1 MPGYGADRLGPDRGA
16 GPSPARG
23 EANLKFLAGFIG
35 MLLFLALLGGAGVLY
50 LFYHYG
56 RDLPDYRQL
65 ADYEPPTVTRL
76 HAGDGRLLV
85 EYATEKRVYV
95 PVKAIP
101 RRVVNAFLA
110 AEDKNFYSHPGV
122 DFIAVARAIVI
133 NVGKIARSERP
144 VGASTITQQVAKNF
158 LLTNEVKLT
167 RKIKEAILAFRIEQA
182 FDKDRIL
189 DLYLNEIYLGFGSY
203 GVAAAALNY
212 FNKSLDELTVA
223 EAAYLAALPK
233 APNNYHPIRK
243 HQAAVARRDWVI
255 GRMLDDGRIGFEEA
269 EVAWAEPLQI
279 HRVDPTEIVQ
289 AEHFVEE
296 VRRELAE
303 IYGETKLYEGGLSV
317 RTTLDPRLQRIA
329 DRVLR
334 AGLIAYDRRHGWRG
348 PVTKLGEALF
358 AGESGETDAGETD
371 SGETDS
377 GEPGAWREA
386 LAALEPPKGI
396 DPWRLAAV
404 TGLDK
409 TKAVIGFGDGAAGH
423 IPMAELAWARPWRKG
438 QKVGAKPKRPDA
450 VLSVGDVV
458 LVEPVAADGKGE
470 AYESGAHGLRQIPG
484 INGGLVA
491 MDPHTGRVLAM
502 SGGFSYGGSQF
513 NRATQA
519 QRQPGSAFK
528 PFVYLAALDSG
539 FTPATI
545 ILDAPFVIDQ
555 GAGQGKWKPTNYSRK
570 FYGPT
575 PMRMGLEKSRNLM
588 TVRLAQTIGMEK
600 VVATA
605 QRFGIVDDMPP
616 LLSMALGAG
625 ETTLLRL
632 TSAYAMLVN
641 GGRRIDPTL
650 IDRIQDRHGLTIFR
664 HDVRDCQ
671 GCQGE
676 AWAGQEPPE
685 LPDERERVADPASAY
700 QVVSML
706 QGVVERGTGRRVRAV
721 GKPLAGKTGTTN
733 KSMDTWFMGFAP
745 DLAVGVFAGFD
756 EPRPLGARETGSS
769 VSAPV
774 FRDFMAA
781 ALEGRPAI
789 PFRIPSGIRLVRING
804 DTGRVARKG
813 DKRIIL
819 EAFKPGTVPSGDQA
833 VIDGGY
839 NPLGGQMGATTTG
852 GTSGLY

>member
-1 MPGYGADRLGPDRGA
+1 MSGYGAGPTGPDRGA
-16 GPSPARG
+16 GRAPARG
-23 EANLKFLAGFIG
+23 EANLRFLAGFFG
-35 MLLFLALLGGAGVLY
+35 TLLFLALLGGGGVLY

-85 EYATEKRVYV
+85 EYAIEKRVYV

-122 DFIAVARAIVI
+122 DFISVARAIVT
-133 NVGKIARSERP
+133 NLANIARSRRP

-158 LLTNEVKLT
+158 LLTNEVSIT
-167 RKIKEAILAFRIEQA
+167 RKIKEAILAFRIEHA

-212 FNKSLDELTVA
+212 FNKSLDELSVA

-243 HQAAVARRDWVI
+243 HAAAVARRDWVI
-255 GRMLDDGRIGFEEA
+255 GRMLEDGRIDFDEA
-269 EVAWAEPLQI
+269 ETAWAAPLQV
-279 HRVDPTEIVQ
+279 HRVDPTEIVR
-289 AEHFVEE
+289 ADHFVEE
-296 VRRELAE
+296 VRRELAGL
-303 IYGETKLYEGGLSV
+303 YGETSLYEGGLSV

-334 AGLIAYDRRHGWRG
+334 EGLIAYDRRHGWRG
-348 PVTKLGEALF
+348 PVARLGEETMA
-358 AGESGETDAGETD
+358 AGD
-371 SGETDS
+371 SS
-377 GEPGAWREA
+377 WREA
-386 LAALEPPKGI
+386 LAAIAPPKGA
-396 DPWRLAAV
+396 DPWRLAVV
-404 TGLDK
+404 TGLDE
-409 TKAVIGFGDGAAGH
+409 TKAEIGFVDGGTGQ
-423 IPMAELAWARPWRKG
+423 IPMAELTWARPWLEG
-438 QKVGAKPKRPDA
+438 QKVGARPKRPDA
-450 VLSVGDVV
+450 VLSLGEVV
-458 LVEPVAADGKGE
+458 LVEPVAADAEGQ
-470 AYESGAHGLRQIPG
+470 AYDAGAHGLRQIPG

-491 MDPHTGRVLAM
+491 LDPHTGRILAM
-502 SGGFSYGGSQF
+502 SGGFSYDESQF

-519 QRQPGSAFK
+519 RRQPGSAFK

-545 ILDAPFVIDQ
+545 VLDAPFVIDQ
-555 GAGQGKWKPTNYSRK
+555 GPGQGKWKPANYSRK

-575 PMRMGLEKSRNLM
+575 PMRMGIEKSRNLM
-588 TVRLAQTIGMEK
+588 TVRLAQTIGMDK
-600 VVATA
+600 VVDYAR
-605 QRFGIVDDMPP
+605 RFGIIEDMPP
-616 LLSMALGAG
+616 VLSMALGAG
-625 ETTLLRL
+625 ETTLLQL

-664 HDVRDCQ
+664 HDIRGCPGCRDQ
-671 GCQGE
+671 
-676 AWAGQEPPE
+676 AWDGQEPPE

-706 QGVVERGTGRRVRAV
+706 QGVVERGTGRRIRAV

-733 KSMDTWFMGFAP
+733 ESMDTWFMGFAP
-745 DLAVGVFAGFD
+745 DLAVGVFVGFD
-756 EPRPLGARETGSS
+756 EPRPLGNRETGSS

-781 ALEGRPAI
+781 ALEGQPAI
-789 PFRIPSGIRLVRING
+789 PFRIPSGIHLVRVDG

-813 DKRIIL
+813 DKRVIL

-839 NPLGGQMGATTTG
+839 NPLGGAATG